1 MKTIIAILAIIIVA
15 PILIVVVA
23 SREFDGRK
31 YIGRTWEDISRVDRD
46 IHNVNAKGFAIKET
60 SGIIV
65 NSIQINFSND
75 EVRHAIGV
83 LSKKKMI
90 LFDTELIFDELYV
103 SEEKEIRYVGI
114 WPFGRV
120 RIQAR

>member
-60 SGIIV
+60 SG
-65 NSIQINFSND
+65 F
-75 EVRHAIGV
+75 IG
-83 LSKKKMI
+83 LNRDSSGNGSCLMGSM
-90 LFDTELIFDELYV
+90 E
-103 SEEKEIRYVGI
+103 
-114 WPFGRV
+114 PRV
-120 RIQAR
+120 TG